1 MSATNR
7 PKRVVVVDA
16 DNPMVEVQG
25 EFFWR
30 EDHDVL
36 LAEARHLGYQDGY
49 RAGWA
54 DADRQQPTT
63 FVLRRRPS
71 LVRRIRAVIL
81 LGFLAVCL
89 GIVLA
94 TIAEQLLRHL

>member
-1 MSATNR
+1 MTAANR
-7 PKRVVVVDA
+7 PKRVVVADA

-36 LAEARHLGYQDGY
+36 VAEARHLGYQDGY

-54 DADRQQPTT
+54 DAAPGGAAAPRQQPTT
-63 FVLRRRPS
+63 FVLRRKPS
-71 LVRRIRAVIL
+71 LVRRIRAVVL

-89 GIVLA
+89 VIVFA
-94 TIAEQLLRHL
+94 T